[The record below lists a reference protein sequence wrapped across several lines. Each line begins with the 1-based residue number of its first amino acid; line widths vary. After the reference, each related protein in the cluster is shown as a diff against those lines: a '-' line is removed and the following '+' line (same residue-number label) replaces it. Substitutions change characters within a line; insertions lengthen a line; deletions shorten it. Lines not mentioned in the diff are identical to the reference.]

1 MYNANAHNIYFF
13 NGIFFL
19 NFYTYDENEFS
30 SVKVAAVLL
39 GIFMDGYHFW

>member
-1 MYNANAHNIYFF
+1 MVF
-13 NGIFFL
+13 FFL

-39 GIFMDGYHFW
+39 GIFMDGC